1 MFIRT
6 LTVIILLISLYIV
19 VGVGTEVFID
29 NIVQPKTMFFSLVA
43 GTLVSS
49 MATMFIDLDLPN

>member
-1 MFIRT
+1 M
-6 LTVIILLISLYIV
+6 SLYIV

-29 NIVQPKTMFFSLVA
+29 NIIKPKTMFFSLVA

-49 MATMFIDLDLPN
+49 MATLFIDLDLPD

>member
-6 LTVIILLISLYIV
+6 LTVIILLMSLYIV

-29 NIVQPKTMFFSLVA
+29 NIIKPKTMFFSLVA

-49 MATMFIDLDLPN
+49 MATLFIDLDLPE